1 MRIIY
6 LALVLLTIGSM
17 ATAIPVGVSNTI
29 PAGYHIIDTTSFDLN
44 KDNFTDYALA
54 IENDEGKKQLLVLLS
69 ERDGT
74 SFNKALQDS
83 AILLNL
89 NDTAYNSGFF
99 KKISFTDTLLTIGF
113 IVLQHDTI
121 VLQYGFSFTNRKW
134 LLTRFQSEKYSQS
147 NTSSYLRN
155 DCFSVNFAIGEGAS
169 WYETGPVRNKG
180 GPIDHYLPF
189 ACDVKPLVDIST
201 FKPMS
206 STDPV
211 LSLSGFRLSGQTKKL
226 LNNKKGKIGSDK

>member
-1 MRIIY
+1 
-6 LALVLLTIGSM
+6 M
-17 ATAIPVGVSNTI
+17 ARAIPVGVSNTI
-29 PAGYHIIDTTSFDLN
+29 PAGYHIIDTASFDLN
-44 KDNFTDYALA
+44 KDNFADFALA
-54 IENDEGKKQLLVLLS
+54 IENNEGNRQLLVLLS

-83 AILLNL
+83 EILLNF
-89 NDTAYNSGFF
+89 NDTAHNSGFL

-113 IVLQHDTI
+113 ILLQPDTT
-121 VLQYGFSFTNRKW
+121 VLQYGFSFTDRKW

-147 NTSSYLRN
+147 NTSSYFRN
-155 DCFSVNFAIGEGAS
+155 DYFSVNFAIGEGAS
-169 WYETGPVRNKG
+169 WYETGPIRGKG

-211 LSLSGFRLSGQTKKL
+211 LSLSGFRLSHSTKKI
-226 LNNKKGKIGSDK
+226 LNKRKGEAGSAK

>member
-1 MRIIY
+1 
-6 LALVLLTIGSM
+6 M

-29 PAGYHIIDTTSFDLN
+29 PAGYHIIDTASFDLN
-44 KDNFTDYALA
+44 KDNFTDHALA
-54 IENDEGKKQLLVLLS
+54 IENNAGNKQLLVLLS

-74 SFNKALQDS
+74 SFKTALQDS
-83 AILLNL
+83 EILLNF
-89 NDTAYNSGFF
+89 NDTAHNSGFF
-99 KKISFTDTLLTIGF
+99 KKISFTDTLLTIKF
-113 IVLQHDTI
+113 IVLQRDTTI
-121 VLQYGFSFTNRKW
+121 LQYGFSFTDRKW
-134 LLTRFQSEKYSQS
+134 LLSSFQSEKYSQS

-155 DCFSVNFAIGEGAS
+155 DYFSVNFAIGEGAS
-169 WYETGPVRNKG
+169 WYETGAVRSKEG
-180 GPIDHYLPF
+180 RIDHYLPF

-226 LNNKKGKIGSDK
+226 LNNKKGNRVR